1 MRNTT
6 TIMNA
11 KCRVGQSTLVLA
23 LTGNRAT
30 YHDADAQV
38 SVSHLLTH
46 RPQLA
51 ESLPC
56 YLQPATGVGDQ
67 DDWRFG

>member
-23 LTGNRAT
+23 LTGNPAT
-30 YHDADAQV
+30 YH
-38 SVSHLLTH
+38 LTH
-46 RPQLA
+46 RPQLS

-56 YLQPATGVGDQ
+56 YLQPANGVGDP